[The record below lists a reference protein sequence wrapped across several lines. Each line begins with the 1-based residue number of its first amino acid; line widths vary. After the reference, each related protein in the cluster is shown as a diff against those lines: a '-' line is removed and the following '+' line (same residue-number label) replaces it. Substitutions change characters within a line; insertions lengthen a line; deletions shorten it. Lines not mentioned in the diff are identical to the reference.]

1 MIFSIDDRAR
11 RNRVALIDG
20 AADASWTY
28 GELADEVSRRRDSL
42 AGAEKRLLFL
52 FCRNDLSSVAWYLAA
67 VEAGHAVALLNGQI
81 DAQLAANLIS
91 LYRPEWVLASAP
103 VDAVDSL
110 CSLDFKDYES
120 SGAAE
125 FWRRRRFDSAPPHPD
140 LALLLS
146 TSGSTGSPK
155 FVRLHRA
162 NVEANAESI
171 RQALA
176 IGEQDVPVAHLP
188 IHYSY
193 GLSVVNSHLLAGA
206 SILLMR
212 EGLVSPAFWEAIR
225 RYRVDLFSGVPY
237 TYQMLRR
244 LGLDKVNAPTLRIMT
259 QAGGKL
265 DNGNIAHFHERMT
278 ERQGRFF
285 TMYGQTEATAR
296 ISVLPSTELPRKLGS
311 AGRAIPGGAM
321 RIHDK
326 HGDPV
331 AGPDIEGELVYNG
344 PNVMLGYATQ
354 REDLAKGDELGGCLF
369 TGDRARLDAEGNVFV
384 LGRSMRDAKLFGLR
398 INLDELEAFVKR
410 NGPAAAVANS
420 DSVVIFCEFGTEAAH
435 SEIRAALAAKLKIH
449 RSAFEFRRVD
459 KLPTKDTGKVN
470 YEDLMARL

>member
-11 RNRVALIDG
+11 RNRAALIDG
-20 AADASWTY
+20 AEDASWTY

-42 AGAEKRLLFL
+42 ANAEKRLLFL

-67 VEAGHAVALLNGQI
+67 LDAGHAVALLNDQI

-91 LYRPEWVLASAP
+91 LYRPEWVLASGF
-103 VDAVDSL
+103 VDSIDSL
-110 CSLDFKDYES
+110 CSEDYES
-120 SGAAE
+120 PGAAG
-125 FWRRRRFDSAPPHPD
+125 FWQRRRFDNAPLHPD

-155 FVRLHRA
+155 FVRLRRA
-162 NVEANAESI
+162 NVEANANSI
-171 RQALA
+171 RHALT

-206 SILLMR
+206 SILLTR
-212 EGLVSPAFWEAIR
+212 EGLVSPTFWEAIR
-225 RYRVDLFSGVPY
+225 RYRVDSFSGVPY

-244 LGLDKVNAPTLRIMT
+244 LGLDKLNAPTLRIMT

-265 DNGNIAHFHERMT
+265 DTANIAHFHERMT
-278 ERQGRFF
+278 ERQGSFF
-285 TMYGQTEATAR
+285 VMYGQTEATAR
-296 ISVLPSTELPRKLGS
+296 ISILPSTDLPRKLGS
-311 AGRAIPGGAM
+311 AGRAIPGGVLH
-321 RIHDK
+321 IHDEN
-326 HGDPV
+326 GDPV
-331 AGPDIEGELVYNG
+331 ASPDIEGELVYTG

-369 TGDRARLDAEGNVFV
+369 TGDRAHLDAEGYVFV
-384 LGRSMRDAKLFGLR
+384 LGRSKRDAKLFGLR
-398 INLDELEAFVKR
+398 VNLDELEAFVKR
-410 NGPAAAVANS
+410 HGPAAAVANS
-420 DSVVIFCEFGTEAAH
+420 ERVVIFCEFGTEAAH